1 MKIYQFLEYT
11 VEDRIATISLNR
23 PDEGNAL
30 NDVIIVELRD
40 AIMAAEQQLDVKVI
54 LLKGKG
60 SAFCKG
66 ADLAYLKRMQ
76 SYNLEQ
82 NRADSTTLIQLLLT
96 IYRST
101 KVVIAEVHGDA
112 IGIGCGLVTVCDFA
126 FVSPETQMGFPQVQ
140 NGFTPAI
147 VMAFALRKLGETR
160 AKEMLMSGEIIN
172 AEKAVNYHLVN
183 KIISSD
189 KLEANTRAF
198 GEKLCKDNSAA
209 ALQLTK
215 KMIADMQDFPLENAV
230 QFAAR
235 MNAYARLT
243 DDARRGLTALLDKK
257 KMDW

>member
-11 VEDRIATISLNR
+11 VEDRIATICLNR
-23 PDEGNAL
+23 PGEGNTL
-30 NDVIIVELRD
+30 NDIIVVELRD
-40 AIMAAEQQLDVKVI
+40 AIMAAEQEANVKII
-54 LLKGKG
+54 LLRANG

-66 ADLAYLKRMQ
+66 ADLAYLQRMQ

-101 KVVIAEVHGDA
+101 KVVIAEVNGDA

-126 FVSPETQMGFPQVQ
+126 FASPEVNMGFPQVQ
-140 NGFTPAI
+140 HGFTPAI
-147 VMAFALRKLGETR
+147 VMAFVLRKLGETR
-160 AKEMLMSGEIIN
+160 AKEMLISGEIIK
-172 AEKAVNYHLVN
+172 AERAASYNLIN
-183 KIISSD
+183 KVIASE
-189 KLEANTRAF
+189 KLEVNTRAF
-198 GEKLCKDNSAA
+198 ARKLCSDNSAA

-215 KMIADMQDFPLENAV
+215 KMIADMQDFPLENAI

-243 DDARRGLTALLDKK
+243 EDARRGLAALLDNR